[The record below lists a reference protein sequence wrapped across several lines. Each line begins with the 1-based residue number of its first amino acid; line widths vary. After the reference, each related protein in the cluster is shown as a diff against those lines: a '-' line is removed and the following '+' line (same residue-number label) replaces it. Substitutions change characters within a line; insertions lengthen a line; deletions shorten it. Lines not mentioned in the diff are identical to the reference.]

1 MKSASLNEIKKEL
14 QILPSADLIELCIGL
29 AKYKKDNKELL
40 GYLLFESG
48 NKTQFIAE
56 VKLEIIEQITSLK
69 SQTSLYFVKK
79 GLRKTLRLISKY
91 SKYINDKGLNAEL
104 YIHFCKQLKHSGIPY
119 HRSQMIVN
127 LYDQQ
132 LKKIHSL
139 IETLHEDLQF
149 DFKEEVES
157 IK

>member
-91 SKYINDKGLNAEL
+91 SKYINDKGLSAEL
-104 YIHFCKQLKHSGIPY
+104 YIHFCKQLKYSGIPY
-119 HRSQMIVN
+119 HRSQMILN

-149 DFKEEVES
+149 DFKEAVES
-157 IK
+157 IM